1 MGISL
6 GAVELETAV
15 ILAPMSGVT
24 DRPFRRLAKR
34 YGAGLVV
41 SEMVASRAALYQA
54 RTAASECRKLAAGQG
69 ADEQPLAIQLAGR
82 DPDVM
87 AEAAKFCEGLGAA
100 LIDINFGCPAK
111 KVVNKACGSALMQ
124 DERLT
129 GRIMSAVVE
138 AVDLPVTV
146 KMRSGWDDQHRNAPE
161 IARIAQESGV
171 RMVTVHGRTR
181 TQKYK
186 GHADWAFVR
195 HVKEVVE
202 LPVIVNG
209 DIVSYADVTAAL
221 TASGADGVMIGRGA
235 YGRPW
240 FIGQVISYLKTGQR
254 PPDPGLGEQ
263 LSVILAH
270 YDDLLSHHGVYGG
283 VRIARKH
290 LGWYLK
296 GLQGAAEV
304 RQRLYQEEDP
314 KAVVR
319 LLKTFF
325 APLIAANAGAGVQ
338 AA

>member
-1 MGISL
+1 MGISIAGIDL
-6 GAVELETAV
+6 DPAV

-34 YGAGLVV
+34 FGAGLVV

-54 RTAASECRKLAAGQG
+54 RTAASECRKLVAGPG
-69 ADEQPLAIQLAGR
+69 DDEQPFAVQLAGS

-87 AEAAKFCEGLGAA
+87 AEAAKFCAGLGAA
-100 LIDINFGCPAK
+100 LIDINFGCPAR

-124 DERLT
+124 DEALT
-129 GRIMSAVVE
+129 GRIMSAVVA

-146 KMRSGWDDQHRNAPE
+146 KMRTGWDDQHRNAPE

-186 GHADWAFVR
+186 GSADWDFVR
-195 HVKEVVE
+195 QVKAAVE
-202 LPVIVNG
+202 MPVIVNG
-209 DIVSYADVTAAL
+209 DIVSYEDVTAAL
-221 TASGADGVMIGRGA
+221 AASGADGVMIGRGA

-240 FIGQVISYLKTGQR
+240 FIGQVMSYLKTGR
-254 PPDPGLGEQ
+254 IPADPGLVEQ
-263 LSVILAH
+263 RQVILAH

-290 LGWYLK
+290 LGWYMR
-296 GLQGAAEV
+296 GLPGVADL
-304 RQRLYQEEDP
+304 RQSLYREEDP

-319 LLKTFF
+319 QIEAFFVPLL
-325 APLIAANAGAGVQ
+325 AAEAEAK

>member
-6 GAVELETAV
+6 GAIELETAV

-34 YGAGLVV
+34 FGAGLVV

-54 RTAASECRKLAAGQG
+54 RTAASECRKLAAGAG
-69 ADEQPLAIQLAGR
+69 ADEQPLAIQLAGS
-82 DPDVM
+82 DPEVM
-87 AEAAKFCEGLGAA
+87 AEAARFCEGLGAA

-124 DERLT
+124 DPRLT
-129 GRIMSAVVE
+129 GRIMSAVGE
-138 AVDLPVTV
+138 AVTLPVTV
-146 KMRSGWDDQHRNAPE
+146 KMRSGWDDRHRNAPE
-161 IARIAQESGV
+161 IARVAQESGIGLT
-171 RMVTVHGRTR
+171 TVHGRTR

-186 GHADWAFVR
+186 GRADWAFVR
-195 HVKEVVE
+195 EVKAAVD

-209 DIVSYADVTAAL
+209 DIVSYDDVTAAL
-221 TASGADGVMIGRGA
+221 AASGADGVMIGRGA

-240 FIGQVISYLKTGQR
+240 FIGQVARFLKSGRR
-254 PPDPGLGEQ
+254 PADPDLTAQ
-263 LSVILAH
+263 LAAILEH
-270 YDDLLSHHGVYGG
+270 YDALLSHHGSYGG

-296 GLQGAAEV
+296 GLQGAAAL
-304 RQRLYQEEDP
+304 RQCLNREEDP

-319 LLKTFF
+319 RLRAFF
-325 APLIAANAGAGVQ
+325 LPLIAAEADAPCE